1 MFRDESIIAPSWYDE
16 LFDPTELPLNED
28 AFSRELQNAVA
39 VSGPGARSIWQFR
52 SAITVGD
59 EVLVYSNRSVIAQ
72 GVVTGGYKFDADAT
86 DYRHRRTVAWKTVE
100 PISTQDIDTRLQ
112 SKLSLQQTLTELTR
126 AEFLEATGQF
136 SRTGAAPIAIEHLG
150 GILAGGFAS
159 AGLSYRPDQIA
170 SFYTALQTKGF
181 VILSGI
187 SGTGKSKI
195 ALEFSKMLPDILA
208 DVESPLAEDYVRI
221 AVRPYMKKYKR
232 IRLWNEVSEG
242 LPVPA
247 NGKSVMVQFSIDG
260 HDGKCRV

>member
-1 MFRDESIIAPSWYDE
+1 LFRDESIIAPSWYDE

-126 AEFLEATGQF
+126 AEFLEATGQS